1 LYDASSLVEAI
12 EVKLDRYVVPLSR
25 SAKLTL
31 CQQIQL
37 VNEQSLV
44 LSPGEVESLGG
55 EEFWDTV
62 LFVVCI
68 VLQLGNAM
76 NGTGLEA

>member
-1 LYDASSLVEAI
+1 
-12 EVKLDRYVVPLSR
+12 LDQFVVPQDR
-25 SAKLTL
+25 SAGLTL
-31 CQQIQL
+31 CQQIEF

-44 LSPGEVESLGG
+44 LSPGEVECLGR
-55 EEFWDTV
+55 EEFWDTI
-62 LFVVCI
+62 LLVVGI